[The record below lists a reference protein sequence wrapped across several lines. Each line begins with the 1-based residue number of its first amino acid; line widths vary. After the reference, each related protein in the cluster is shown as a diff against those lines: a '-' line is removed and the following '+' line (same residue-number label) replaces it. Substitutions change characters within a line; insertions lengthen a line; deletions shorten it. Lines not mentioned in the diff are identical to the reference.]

1 MTRSARAIA
10 LLALLSAT
18 GLPPGS
24 RLAAQVPADPVLRG
38 RVLLGDSAPGM
49 GTVILHRV
57 ASDSQGEVDSVRVA
71 PDGSFAV
78 RLPAVPDPERS
89 EVYFASVRHAGILY
103 FGKPVNLPVQL
114 DSLYEI
120 RTYDTASAPPGGAAL
135 TVQARELFLES
146 LEGGRWQATDLFQ
159 VRNDTSRTW
168 VAAEG
173 GVVWRHPLP
182 ERVTD
187 AEVRQSDVLSGG
199 AEIQDGALVVT
210 APLPPGERLFVVR
223 YSVPDPFLSIP
234 IPAGVDALEI
244 LVEEPAPL
252 LVADGLQPEEP
263 VELEPGKTYRR
274 LTGAALTG
282 PVVRLAEGRAPAEP
296 PVRWMAVTLAAV
308 LAAVGLW
315 AVRTGIPGTAGRAGA
330 ADSQDRR
337 SLVLEIARLD
347 EAFASGASPTAEERE
362 AYEARRRDLIR
373 RLGALG

>member
-1 MTRSARAIA
+1 MTRAAGATA
-10 LLALLSAT
+10 LLALLLAT

-24 RLAAQVPADPVLRG
+24 RILAQVPADPVLRG
-38 RVLLGDSAPGM
+38 RVLLGDSAPGT

-57 ASDSQGEVDSVRVA
+57 SSDSQGEVDSVRVA
-71 PDGSFAV
+71 ADGSFAV

-120 RTYDTASAPPGGAAL
+120 RTYDTASAPPGGAVL

-159 VRNDTSRTW
+159 VRNDASRTL
-168 VAAEG
+168 VAPEG

-182 ERVTD
+182 ERAAD

-223 YSVPDPFLSIP
+223 YAVPDPFLVIP
-234 IPAGVDALEI
+234 IPDRTEALEI
-244 LVEEPAPL
+244 LVQEPAPL
-252 LVADGLQPEEP
+252 LEADGLLPGEQ
-263 VELEPGKTYRR
+263 VELEPGMTYRR
-274 LTGAALTG
+274 LTGAALAGT
-282 PVVRLAEGRAPAEP
+282 VVRLTEGRAPAEP
-296 PVRWMAVTLAAV
+296 PIRWMAVTLAAV

-315 AVRTGIPGTAGRAGA
+315 AVSSGSPGGA
-330 ADSQDRR
+330 ARASAVPRDRR
-337 SLVLEIARLD
+337 SLILEIARLD